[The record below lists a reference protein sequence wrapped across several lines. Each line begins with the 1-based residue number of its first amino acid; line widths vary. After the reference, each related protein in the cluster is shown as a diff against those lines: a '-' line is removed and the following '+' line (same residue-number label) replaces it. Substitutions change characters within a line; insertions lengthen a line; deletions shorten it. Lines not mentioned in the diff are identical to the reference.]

1 MKQDKITYTHGK
13 IINIC
18 IVYEIKK
25 NYNIS
30 SYQTLENC
38 LFGAATFTKNV
49 DIDEF
54 KYSGCGIG
62 FGRKRTFSF
71 GNKFG
76 RNFIIFGVDM
86 SSSVHVDIKN
96 KSIFILGE
104 DPTQGLDGTTLT
116 ASINFTENNFT
127 EIFA

>member
-54 KYSGCGIG
+54 KYSGYGIG

-76 RNFIIFGVDM
+76 RKFIIFGVDM

>member
-1 MKQDKITYTHGK
+1 MKQDKSTYTHGK

-18 IVYEIKK
+18 ILYEINK

-30 SYQTLENC
+30 SYPTLENC
-38 LFGAATFTKNV
+38 LFGAATFAKNV
-49 DIDEF
+49 DIDEY
-54 KYSGCGIG
+54 KYSGYGIG

-71 GNKFG
+71 GNGFG
-76 RNFIIFGVDM
+76 RNFITFGVDM
-86 SSSVHVDIKN
+86 SSSVPVDNKK

-104 DPTQGLDGTTLT
+104 GPTQGLDGTTLT
-116 ASINFTENNFT
+116 ASINFTENKFT